1 MPASLS
7 SRVLPAATVLSR
19 RTATLTALLV
29 VAAAAPSAAQRT
41 TAHKAKVVNVA
52 VERRSGDRVRGPRSI
67 VLTGV
72 NTLRY
77 DVRVG
82 VTVTFGAGPDL
93 RVPFIPPIPD
103 PGGGEQS
110 EEVMVQARKRES
122 TALGR
127 ILDELRT
134 LETRRATKVQ
144 AVIAGLLRL
153 SNEARLSVEA
163 LVSSS
168 DGVLSTPDGAATLA
182 GAAKVTAGVIGGAI
196 ATTWPEVE
204 IQRQHGDVR
213 RLQGDLAGI
222 EPASDDKTLYDYL
235 DRRLNTL
242 DTWYEGIAAQGETGR
257 AAAEAQGRLRAWKT
271 ILDAIGASGE
281 KAFEIGPVDEDCSF
295 SFGGSKESKFEL
307 IKRDRLAAPG
317 TAETREEI
325 ATVVCSS
332 PFSVSG
338 GFGASALDN
347 ETFAFVSSTRTGVTD
362 GTAATA
368 SVSRF
373 GRSENSSYQLLPLL
387 LVNTRVWEPNDV
399 VSVLV
404 SAGAAVDPGSGESG
418 TDIEYVVGPSI
429 AFKRDFIV
437 TLGCHF
443 GRSPVLAGGFA
454 LDDEVPEGLA
464 APPLE
469 QRRDKA
475 FMLAVTF
482 KIR

>member
-1 MPASLS
+1 MNTPSL
-7 SRVLPAATVLSR
+7 
-19 RTATLTALLV
+19 RTTTLTALLV
-29 VAAAAPSAAQRT
+29 MAAAVPGAAQRT
-41 TAHKAKVVNVA
+41 AAHKAKVVNVA
-52 VERRSGDRVRGPRSI
+52 VERRSGDRVRGPRRI
-67 VLTGV
+67 LLTGV

-82 VTVTFGAGPDL
+82 VTVTFGDGPDL
-93 RVPFIPPIPD
+93 RVPFIPPMPD
-103 PGGGEQS
+103 PGGGEER
-110 EEVMVQARKRES
+110 EEGAAARDERG
-122 TALGR
+122 TALRR
-127 ILDELRT
+127 ILAELQA
-134 LETRRATKVQ
+134 LETQRATRVQ
-144 AVIAGLLRL
+144 AVIAELLRL

-163 LVSSS
+163 LVKSS
-168 DGVLSTPDGAATLA
+168 DGVLSTPSGAATLVEA
-182 GAAKVTAGVIGGAI
+182 AKETAGQIGAAVAK
-196 ATTWPEVE
+196 TWPEAE
-204 IQRQHGDVR
+204 IQRQHGEIR
-213 RLQGDLAGI
+213 RLQGDLRRI
-222 EPASDDKTLYDYL
+222 VPAPGDTLYDYL

-242 DTWYEGIAAQGETGR
+242 DTWYEGVTAQGEAGL
-257 AAAEAQGRLRAWKT
+257 AAAEAHGKLRAWKT

-281 KAFEIGPVDEDCSF
+281 KAFEIGPVDEDCGF

-325 ATVVCSS
+325 VTVVCSS

-338 GFGASALDN
+338 GFGASALDK
-347 ETFAFVSSTRTGVTD
+347 ETFAFVSSTKTVVTD
-362 GTAATA
+362 GTTTTA

-373 GRSENSSYQLLPLL
+373 GRSDNSSYQLLPLL

-404 SAGAAVDPGSGESG
+404 SAGAAVDPGTGETG

-429 AFKRDFIV
+429 AFKRDFIL
-437 TLGCHF
+437 TLGYHF
-443 GRSPVLAGGFA
+443 GRSPVLAGGFE

-469 QRRDKA
+469 QRREKA